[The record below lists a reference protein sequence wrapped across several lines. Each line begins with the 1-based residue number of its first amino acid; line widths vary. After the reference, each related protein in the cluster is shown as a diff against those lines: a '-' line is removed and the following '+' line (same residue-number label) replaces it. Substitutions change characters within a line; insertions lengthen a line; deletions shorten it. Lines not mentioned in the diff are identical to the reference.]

1 MPLLLVL
8 DPDAVLDPDSVLEL
22 VDPLPPP
29 VDCPFVDPGS
39 HPRSEIDEA
48 RKNDAIRFTR
58 TPKRGLRPF
67 AERANMGA
75 SWSTLSEEAGF
86 RQASDGGRRAD

>member
-8 DPDAVLDPDSVLEL
+8 DPDAELDPDAVLEL

-39 HPRSEIDEA
+39 HPSREIDEA

-58 TPKRGLRPF
+58 SPKSDLRPF
-67 AERANMGA
+67 ADRVNMGEQPGPLYRKKF
-75 SWSTLSEEAGF
+75 SGPKLF
-86 RQASDGGRRAD
+86 P